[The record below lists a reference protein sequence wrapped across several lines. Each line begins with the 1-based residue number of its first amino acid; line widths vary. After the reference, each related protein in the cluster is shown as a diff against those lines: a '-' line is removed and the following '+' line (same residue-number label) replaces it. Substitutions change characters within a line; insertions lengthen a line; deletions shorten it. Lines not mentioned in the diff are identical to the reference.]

1 MMGRYQYILFDL
13 DGTLTDSADGIINSV
28 LHALKKAAIEE
39 DDRKKLEAFVGPP
52 LTASF
57 MKYYGMTKD
66 EAEAMVPL
74 YREYFSVQGWKE
86 NSVYE
91 GIPEV
96 LQKLKEAGKTL
107 IVATSK
113 PEVFAKKI
121 MAYFELDQYF
131 AYIGGSSLDGKI
143 SSKDQVINYVLDVIG
158 RNHMDEMIM
167 VGDRE
172 HDVIGARKNGLPC
185 LGVLYGYGDRPELEQ
200 AGAAVICETVQELT
214 EYLL

>member
-1 MMGRYQYILFDL
+1 MSRYQYILFDL

-28 LHALKKAAIEE
+28 LHALEKVGIEE
-39 DDRKKLEAFVGPP
+39 DDRTKLKAFVGPP
-52 LTASF
+52 LKASF
-57 MKYYGMTKD
+57 MKYYGMTEE

-91 GIPEV
+91 GIPEA
-96 LQKLKEAGKTL
+96 LRKLKDAGKKL

-113 PEVFAKKI
+113 PEVFARKI
-121 MAYFELDQYF
+121 MEFFSLEQYFE
-131 AYIGGSSLDGKI
+131 YIGGSSLDGKI
-143 SSKDQVINYVLDVIG
+143 SSKAQVINYVLGEIG
-158 RNHMDEMIM
+158 RDHLDEMIM

-172 HDVIGARKNGLPC
+172 HDVIGAQKNGLPC
-185 LGVLYGYGDRPELEQ
+185 LGVLYGYGDREELEK
-200 AGAAVICETVQELT
+200 AGAAMICETVQELP